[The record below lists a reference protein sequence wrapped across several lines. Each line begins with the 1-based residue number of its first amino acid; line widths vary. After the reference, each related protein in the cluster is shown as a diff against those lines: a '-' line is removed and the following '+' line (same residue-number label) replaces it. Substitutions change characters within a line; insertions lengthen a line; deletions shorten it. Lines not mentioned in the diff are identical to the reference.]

1 MPAYIYNKMVEEATK
16 SGVTLTKFTEKAS
29 SWLIQKYAQI
39 NKEDVRPVR
48 FINEAERKNQF
59 SARNYTIV
67 Y

>member
-48 FINEAERKNQF
+48 FIDEA
-59 SARNYTIV
+59 
-67 Y
+67 